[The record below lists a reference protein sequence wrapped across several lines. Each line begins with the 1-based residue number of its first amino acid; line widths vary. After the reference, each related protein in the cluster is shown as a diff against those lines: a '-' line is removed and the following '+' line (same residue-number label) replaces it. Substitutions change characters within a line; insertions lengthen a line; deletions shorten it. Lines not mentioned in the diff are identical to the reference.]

1 MPQQKGNILIIDDNK
16 QILDSLKILLK
27 SEFGKVE
34 TIRNPNLI
42 PEKLRSENYDV
53 ILLDMN
59 FTASINSGNE
69 GIYWL
74 KEILK
79 TDPLA
84 VVILITAYGDIELAV
99 KAIKEGATD
108 FITKPWDTEKLLIT
122 LNTACKLRES
132 KIQVSHLKNQQ
143 QQLTEDID
151 RHYTM
156 FTGNSPSMKKVYNVI
171 DKVAGTDA
179 NVIILGENGTGKE
192 LVAREIHRKSN
203 RAKDV
208 FIGVDMTALSET
220 LFESEMFGHVKG
232 AFTDAHED
240 RPGRFETASGG
251 TLFLDEIG
259 NLPLSIQS
267 KLLTAIQNRE
277 IYRLGSNKVVPVDIR
292 LITATN
298 KNISGMV
305 EQHLFREDLLYRI
318 NTIQIEIPPLRNRRE
333 DIPGLA
339 DWFLKQYSCKYGK
352 PHLKITPDGY
362 EKLINYR
369 WPGNVRE
376 LKHTIEKAV
385 ILSDSAILTANDFY
399 FGNDISD
406 KLSDSLILSDIEK
419 QAIASALEKSGG
431 NIVKA
436 AKMLHISRT
445 TLYSKIEKYNLNE

>member
-1 MPQQKGNILIIDDNK
+1 MPQKRNILIIDDNK
-16 QILDSLKILLK
+16 QILDSLRILLK
-27 SEFGKVE
+27 TEFSRVE

-42 PEKLRSENYDV
+42 PEKLRMEDYDV

-132 KIQVSHLKNQQ
+132 KLQVSHLKDQQ

-171 DKVAGTDA
+171 DKVACTDA
-179 NVIILGENGTGKE
+179 NVLILGENGTGKE
-192 LVAREIHRKSN
+192 LIAREIHRRSG
-203 RAKDV
+203 RAKSV

-220 LFESEMFGHVKG
+220 LFESEMFGHMKG

-267 KLLTAIQNRE
+267 KLLTVLQNRE
-277 IYRLGSNKVVPVDIR
+277 VYRLGSNKVIPVDIR

-339 DWFLKQYSCKYGK
+339 DRFLQQYSTKYEK
-352 PHLKITPDGY
+352 SYLKISPDGY

-376 LKHTIEKAV
+376 LKHTLEKMV
-385 ILSDSAILTANDFY
+385 ILSDSGVLTAGDFY
-399 FGNDISD
+399 FGNDASNN
-406 KLSDSLILSDIEK
+406 LSDSLKLSDIEK
-419 QAIASALEKSGG
+419 QAIISAIEKSGG

-436 AKMLHISRT
+436 AKMLNISRT
-445 TLYSKIEKYNLNE
+445 TLYSKIEKYNLNG

>member
-1 MPQQKGNILIIDDNK
+1 MPQKGNILIIDDNK
-16 QILDSLKILLK
+16 QILDSLRILLK
-27 SEFGKVE
+27 TEFSRVE

-42 PEKLRSENYDV
+42 PEKLRAEDYDV

-79 TDPLA
+79 IDPLA

-108 FITKPWDTEKLLIT
+108 FITKPWDAEKLLIT

-132 KIQVSHLKNQQ
+132 KLQVNHLKDQQ
-143 QQLTEDID
+143 QQLTEDIN

-156 FTGNSPSMKKVYNVI
+156 VTGSSPSMKKVYDVI
-171 DKVAGTDA
+171 DKVACTDA
-179 NVIILGENGTGKE
+179 NVLILGENGTGKE
-192 LVAREIHRKSN
+192 LIAREIHRKSN
-203 RAKDV
+203 RAKSV

-232 AFTDAHED
+232 AFTDARED
-240 RPGRFETASGG
+240 RSGRFETASGG

-267 KLLTAIQNRE
+267 KLLTALQNRE
-277 IYRLGSNKVVPVDIR
+277 VYRLGSNRAIPVDIR

-318 NTIQIEIPPLRNRRE
+318 NTIQIDR
-333 DIPGLA
+333 
-339 DWFLKQYSCKYGK
+339 FLQQYSNKYGK
-352 PHLKITPDGY
+352 FHLKISPDGY

-376 LKHTIEKAV
+376 LKHTMEKMV
-385 ILSDSAILTANDFY
+385 ILSDSGVLTAGDFY
-399 FGNDISD
+399 FGDETSGN
-406 KLSDSLILSDIEK
+406 LSNSLKLSDIEK
-419 QAIASALEKSGG
+419 RAIASALEKSGG

-436 AKMLHISRT
+436 AKLLNISRT
-445 TLYSKIEKYNLNE
+445 TLYSKIEKYNLNG